1 MEKSCVTFYILAYLS
16 KCKEWLHFPD
26 YSNKSLSIYLSN
38 SHMNWIRRI
47 TRHGIYCL
55 FTLLQVTES
64 EQEEQ
69 LELGWA
75 ATSCTAHS
83 TESVHRISTQ
93 YTLYTIITP
102 SHTILQTSHP
112 NEWTDPGQSL
122 RPDCSVKSNETV
134 SGDNSSLV
142 EKISREKQ
150 SLLLVLTVSA
160 DSYISALRFV
170 CWPANCTHLET
181 GVRLH
186 PGHFS
191 CRQPRSVIDDLTSRL
206 LFVKHQD

>member
-26 YSNKSLSIYLSN
+26 YSNKSLFLYLSN

-93 YTLYTIITP
+93 YTLYTNTQTGLARASPPAGPPLCTGCMQSSTLEQRLNHNSSDYI
-102 SHTILQTSHP
+102 TILHITSFLY
-112 NEWTDPGQSL
+112 TFM
-122 RPDCSVKSNETV
+122 
-134 SGDNSSLV
+134 
-142 EKISREKQ
+142 
-150 SLLLVLTVSA
+150 LLKA
-160 DSYISALRFV
+160 
-170 CWPANCTHLET
+170 
-181 GVRLH
+181 
-186 PGHFS
+186 
-191 CRQPRSVIDDLTSRL
+191 
-206 LFVKHQD
+206 K